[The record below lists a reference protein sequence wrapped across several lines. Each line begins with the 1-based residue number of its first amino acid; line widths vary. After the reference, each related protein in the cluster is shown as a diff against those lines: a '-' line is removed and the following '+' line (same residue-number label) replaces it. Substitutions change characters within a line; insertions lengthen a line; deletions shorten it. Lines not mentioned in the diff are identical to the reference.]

1 MLTPMELRHLKYF
14 VAVAQEENITRAA
27 AKLHVAQPALSR
39 QIRDLELE
47 LGVPLFEHNARSVR
61 LTEAGRVFLKN
72 ARSTLKQAEL
82 ATQSVREFAMGHQGE
97 IHIGYAASLTVELLP
112 RAIKLFQEKHPR
124 VHVQIHDLSTE
135 GMLAGLRDGTLH
147 AALLVRPSTPA
158 LGGLIYE
165 EAIYFRPGVAL
176 PTSHPLGGLDS
187 ILPVHLAG
195 ESILAYSQSDYPEYH
210 VWLKG
215 ILKKVRPSPKIVA
228 EYDSST
234 SLIAAV
240 ESGCGIALVQ
250 VGFEKLAGAR
260 LNTRPLDAPNSGFSF
275 GVAWRKDD
283 ASEATR
289 FFVES
294 IQARC

>member
-1 MLTPMELRHLKYF
+1 MELRHLRYF
-14 VAVAQEENITRAA
+14 AAVAQEENITRAA

-47 LGVPLFEHNARSVR
+47 LGVALFEHNARSVR
-61 LTEAGRVFLKN
+61 LTEAGRVFLRN
-72 ARSTLKQAEL
+72 ATATLKQAEL
-82 ATQSVREFAMGHQGE
+82 TTQSVRKYASGHVGE

-112 RAIKLFQEKHPR
+112 RAINRFQQKHPR

-165 EAIYFRPGVAL
+165 EAVHFRPGVAL
-176 PTSHPLGGLDS
+176 PVTHPLGNLDA
-187 ILPVHLAG
+187 ILPAHLSG
-195 ESILAYSQSDYPEYH
+195 EHILAYSHADYPEYH

-215 ILKKVRPSPKIVA
+215 ILKRVRPSPKIVA

-260 LNTRPLDAPNSGFSF
+260 LRTRPLDAPDSGFSF
-275 GVAWRKDD
+275 GVARRKDD
-283 ASEATR
+283 VSETTLH
-289 FFVES
+289 FVES
-294 IQARC
+294 IQEQY